1 MSNITGN
8 RIKISIFG
16 QSHSRAIGFTLEGL
30 PAGIRIDM
38 ERLKAFMQ
46 RRAPGNS
53 PLATQ
58 RKEADEPEF
67 IAGLADG
74 LTCGA
79 PLTVLIWNKD
89 AHSKDYSN
97 IKDMPRPG
105 HADYTASVKYGGYND
120 IAGGGQFSGR
130 LTAPLCAAGAIALQ
144 LLEERG
150 IRVFSHIYSIAD
162 VKDTPYPLTG
172 PFEDVSGKELPVIDN
187 DVMNKMQERILKAKE
202 ELDSVGGTVECAVT
216 GVRAGLGDPM
226 FDGIE
231 NTIARMVFGIPAV
244 KGLEF
249 GRGFEAASL
258 RGSENNDEFC
268 IEEGV
273 IKTRTN
279 NHGGILGGITSGMP
293 IVFRT
298 AFKPTPSIARPQK
311 SVSLSKMEEGV
322 LEIKGRHDPC
332 IVIRAVPCVEAAA
345 ALSILDHVL

>member
-8 RIKISIFG
+8 RIKLGIFG

-79 PLTVLIWNKD
+79 PLTALIWNKD

-144 LLEERG
+144 LLEDRG

-202 ELDSVGGTVECAVT
+202 ELDSVGGIVECAVT
-216 GVRAGLGDPM
+216 GVGAGLGDPM

-231 NTIARMVFGIPAV
+231 NTIARMVFGVPAV

-345 ALSILDHVL
+345 ALSILDHII

>member
-8 RIKISIFG
+8 RIRINIFG
-16 QSHSRAIGFTLEGL
+16 QSHSKAIGVTIEGL
-30 PAGIRIDM
+30 PAGIRIDT
-38 ERLKAFMQ
+38 ERLKAFMS

-53 PLATQ
+53 PLATA

-67 IAGLADG
+67 ISGLSDG
-74 LTCGA
+74 VTCGA
-79 PLTVLIWNKD
+79 PLTALIWNKD
-89 AHSKDYSN
+89 AHSKDYSD

-105 HADYTASVKYGGYND
+105 HADYTAHVKFGGFND

-130 LTAPLCAAGAIALQ
+130 LTAPLCIAGGIALQ
-144 LLEERG
+144 LLEEQG

-172 PFEDVSGKELPVIDN
+172 PFEDVSGKELPVINN
-187 DVMNKMQERILKAKE
+187 DVINEMQQRILSAKE
-202 ELDSVGGTVECAVT
+202 ELDSVGGIVECAVT
-216 GVRAGLGDPM
+216 GVWAGLGDPM
-226 FDGIE
+226 FVGIE
-231 NTIARMVFGIPAV
+231 NTIAGMIFGSPAV
-244 KGLEF
+244 KGIEF
-249 GRGFEAASL
+249 GRGFEAAAL
-258 RGSENNDEFC
+258 RGSQNNDEFC
-268 IEEGV
+268 LEDGK

-311 SVSLSKMEEGV
+311 SVSLSRMEEGV

-332 IVIRAVPCVEAAA
+332 IVTRAVPCVEAAA
-345 ALSILDHVL
+345 ALSVLDHII